1 LGFNSLHLRDGPPGF
16 APAFLPFPDVT
27 GDLDEAAPP
36 GSATG
41 SFDDRGSYKIEHLLP
56 PMIQPSLLDKKI
68 SPGEKIN
75 PLVQLWVDEFN
86 PWFGNDEALRKRV
99 LK

>member
-1 LGFNSLHLRDGPPGF
+1 LGFNPLHLRDGPPGF
-16 APAFLPFPDVT
+16 VPAFFPFPDVA

-68 SPGEKIN
+68 SPAEKIN
-75 PLVQLWVDEFN
+75 SLIQLRMDEFN
-86 PWFGNDEALRKRV
+86 PWFGNKEALRKRV